1 MKHCWGVTVK
11 LTDKKSSQDLFW
23 IAAVY
28 LVQVVACEHS
38 CLLSFPVASSLSEE
52 TTSRMTKPKAR
63 AWVAAFLERK
73 KKQLGLRGCSKNK
86 LSLVVCH
93 LTLRIVSPGS
103 HGIFLTCVARMSLLA
118 THQWFQTWVLHKS
131 CAYGVPEKK
140 SKNSL
145 QDEVMCCWRGFCVM
159 HGFSLN
165 LTSKYYCL

>member
-73 KKQLGLRGCSKNK
+73 KK
-86 LSLVVCH
+86 
-93 LTLRIVSPGS
+93 T
-103 HGIFLTCVARMSLLA
+103 
-118 THQWFQTWVLHKS
+118 TWVTRLFQEQALSGRMPSHF
-131 CAYGVPEKK
+131 AHRVPRIARYIP
-140 SKNSL
+140 
-145 QDEVMCCWRGFCVM
+145 DMCCQNVIISNSPVVSDLSSSQELCLRSPWKEIEKQSSRWGNVLLKRICVM